1 MSGWW
6 AHDERMMSKWWID
19 DERMIGGWWAD
30 DERMMSRW
38 WADDER
44 MMSWWWADDE
54 RMMSGWWTDFFSV
67 LIFYWQKQ
75 VDDSKQQLNYIFSW
89 WWVNPSQR
97 IGLEK
102 CVPFNQEI
110 YPRPA
115 NILHLP
121 RIWVKCTCVGGKST
135 PKCNE
140 KDNFH
145 KALPN
150 VKKAYVTL
158 RKFTPDLKIFYT
170 DISAISVTL
179 CNSVIGVSTCQ

>member
-1 MSGWW
+1 MYDFYYVWHQFLTHTELHYVIFVTRMKIWVQNFTPKTRKSRLFVFTTKHVNPLLFGLTAEVSGVKL
-6 AHDERMMSKWWID
+6 S
-19 DERMIGGWWAD
+19 
-30 DERMMSRW
+30 
-38 WADDER
+38 
-44 MMSWWWADDE
+44 
-54 RMMSGWWTDFFSV
+54 
-67 LIFYWQKQ
+67 
-75 VDDSKQQLNYIFSW
+75 QLNGFFKYRFT
-89 WWVNPSQR
+89 QR
-97 IGLEK
+97 QK
-102 CVPFNQEI
+102 CVRFTQEV
-110 YPRPA
+110 YPRPP

-179 CNSVIGVSTCQ
+179 CNSAPPQWTKKGLLGKVQDFIYSKLWVP